1 MQLQGAYGDQINEQL
16 LRQLGISQQV
26 IQQLIDEQ
34 AILAEADRL
43 GVEVNDGELKARILR
58 VPGFLENGQFIG
70 DARYRQLL
78 ASQRPPMRAADFE
91 SQLRQALVSE
101 KLQAEAEQARV
112 ADYASAELTLARE
125 KLSAA
130 RIAVQN
136 EDMLQAEY
144 LADESQVY
152 AELASA
158 RAEEAK
164 AKAINDD
171 MQKSIDTLKH
181 EMQRVTGAT
190 Q

>member
-1 MQLQGAYGDQINEQL
+1 MTHSIKKTGVRR
-16 LRQLGISQQV
+16 LRAPVCTI
-26 IQQLIDEQ
+26 
-34 AILAEADRL
+34 AA
-43 GVEVNDGELKARILR
+43 
-58 VPGFLENGQFIG
+58 
-70 DARYRQLL
+70 L
-78 ASQRPPMRAADFE
+78 ASALALGACATTPQPPSGA
-91 SQLRQALVSE
+91 
-101 KLQAEAEQARV
+101 LQAAESAITTAEQARV

-125 KLSAA
+125 KLFAA
-130 RIAVQN
+130 RIAVQD

-144 LADESQVY
+144 LAEESQVY